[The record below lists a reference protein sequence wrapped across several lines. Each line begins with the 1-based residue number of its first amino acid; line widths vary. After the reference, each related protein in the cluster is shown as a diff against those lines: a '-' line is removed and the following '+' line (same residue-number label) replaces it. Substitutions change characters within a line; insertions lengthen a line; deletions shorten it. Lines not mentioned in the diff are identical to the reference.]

1 LLFFY
6 ERAIGLSL
14 AIAKDV
20 RSGRVRENL
29 ILVGVRCLLAIA
41 KKGCLR
47 ESLTLLGVRRLL
59 AVPKEVPSLMSEEG
73 KLAGPPLRRE
83 GNLAGCAQRSP
94 LHMSEEG
101 KAGSDRRR
109 GERASCGFAIMG
121 LASCCC
127 SRVEGTARLRFCCGR
142 LSFCSS
148 HPTQSRS
155 LRCLFLCLETCISLP
170 FPLIPLQP

>member
-1 LLFFY
+1 MFVVLLRTSY
-6 ERAIGLSL
+6 
-14 AIAKDV
+14 
-20 RSGRVRENL
+20 RSFAGH
-29 ILVGVRCLLAIA
+29 CQ
-41 KKGCLR
+41 
-47 ESLTLLGVRRLL
+47 RRLSERKSDL
-59 AVPKEVPSLMSEEG
+59 ARGEALAGRPQRSPLHMSEEG

-148 HPTQSRS
+148 HLTQSRS